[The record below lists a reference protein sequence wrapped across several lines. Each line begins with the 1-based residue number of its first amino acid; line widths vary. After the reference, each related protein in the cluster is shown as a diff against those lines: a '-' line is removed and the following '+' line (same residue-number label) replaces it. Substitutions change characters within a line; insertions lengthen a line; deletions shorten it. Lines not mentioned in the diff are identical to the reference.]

1 MTDIT
6 KIAIKGSTQDSLQ
19 IADIAD
25 DLVILK
31 DGSAVLIIRVMAV
44 NFGLLSEQEQAAII
58 YAYAGL
64 LNSLNFAI
72 QIVVRSQQKDISSY
86 VEQLDQAAE
95 QQKNSLLK
103 EQIIKYRQFIVQTVK
118 QNNVLDKKFYIAIP
132 FSYLEL
138 GIAKST
144 GGLLSKK
151 KSSLP
156 YPVQTIV
163 ERARISLLPKRD
175 HILRQLGRLG
185 LRAKQMT
192 NPELIELFYDVYN
205 HGRDMVAPSDAGLNS
220 GNEVRPNFESIP
232 TKR

>member
-1 MTDIT
+1 MIDIT
-6 KIAIKGSTQDSLQ
+6 KIAIKGTTQDNLQ

-25 DLVILK
+25 DFVILK

-44 NFGLLSEQEQAAII
+44 NFGLLSEQEQEAII

-72 QIVVRSQQKDISSY
+72 QIVIRSQQKDISSY
-86 VEQLDQAAE
+86 VDQLDTAAT
-95 QQKNSLLK
+95 QQKNPLLK
-103 EQIIKYRQFIVQTVK
+103 EQIMKYRQFIVQTVK

-144 GGLLSKK
+144 GGALSRKK
-151 KSSLP
+151 RGLP
-156 YPVQTIV
+156 FPVQTIV
-163 ERARISLLPKRD
+163 ERARVSLLPKRD

-192 NPELIELFYDVYN
+192 NPELIELFYDIFN
-205 HGRDMVAPSDAGLNS
+205 HGK
-220 GNEVRPNFESIP
+220 EVPTDPNIKANGVSSNFEGIP
-232 TKR
+232 TKP

>member
-1 MTDIT
+1 MIDIT
-6 KIAIKGSTQDSLQ
+6 KMAIKGTTQDSLP
-19 IADIAD
+19 IADVSD
-25 DLVILK
+25 DLAILK

-44 NFGLLSEQEQAAII
+44 NFGLLSEQEQEAII

-72 QIVVRSQQKDISSY
+72 QIVIRSQQKDITSY
-86 VEQLDQAAE
+86 VEQLDEAAD
-95 QQKNSLLK
+95 QQKNPLLK
-103 EQIIKYRQFIVQTVK
+103 EQIQKYRQFIVQTVK

-144 GGLLSKK
+144 GGILSRKK
-151 KSSLP
+151 KGLP
-156 YPVQTIV
+156 FPIQTIT
-163 ERARISLLPKRD
+163 ERAKISLLPKRD

-192 NPELIELFYDVYN
+192 NPELIELFYDIYN
-205 HGRDMVAPSDAGLNS
+205 HGKEVPTDPNAKAGVVSPS
-220 GNEVRPNFESIP
+220 FEGIP
-232 TKR
+232 TKQ